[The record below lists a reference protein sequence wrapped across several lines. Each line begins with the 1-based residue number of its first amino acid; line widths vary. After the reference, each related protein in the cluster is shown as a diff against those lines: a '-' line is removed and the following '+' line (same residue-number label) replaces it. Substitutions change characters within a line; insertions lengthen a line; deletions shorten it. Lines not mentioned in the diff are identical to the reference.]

1 MAISGWRGA
10 LAASLMLAGLTA
22 CGGNKGVKTDEEA
35 PRMATVLV
43 MSDPR
48 AAQQLLNGFYAL
60 EQNQWRWTAAKF
72 SVALRPPAGV
82 DKGATLRVK
91 LTVPAIIIEKLK
103 STTLTARIGATAL
116 APATYSQPGEYVYA
130 REVPAAA
137 LTGQSVR
144 VDFTLD
150 HAIPPG
156 SVDQRELGVVVS
168 MVGLEAR

>member
-1 MAISGWRGA
+1 
-10 LAASLMLAGLTA
+10 
-22 CGGNKGVKTDEEA
+22 
-35 PRMATVLV
+35 MATVLV

-60 EQNQWRWTAAKF
+60 EQNQWRWTAGKF

-82 DKGATLRVK
+82 DQKGATLRVK
-91 LTVPAIIIEKLK
+91 LTVPAVVIEKLK

-137 LTGQSVR
+137 LAGSSVR

-156 SVDQRELGVVVS
+156 GGDQRELGIVVS